1 MVRSPA
7 TRCWFPRSARS
18 PDVFDSSCDH
28 PLWLARRPRVPTLD
42 GATEA
47 PGGVEEPEVVE
58 HPDGLLNETPLV
70 EVSGDDL
77 DEVDES
83 IEHPAKVMRVGTMMR
98 QLLEEVRTASL
109 DEPSRD
115 RLREIYST
123 SVAELGTALSPDLRE
138 ELGRLAL
145 PFAED
150 AAPSSDELRI
160 AQAQLVGWLEGL
172 IQGIQATLF
181 AQQMAAQQ
189 QLAGMRRGELEPG
202 MEPGGKPGPDVRP
215 GTYL

>member
-1 MVRSPA
+1 M
-7 TRCWFPRSARS
+7 
-18 PDVFDSSCDH
+18 DSGHDEMSDRGSED
-28 PLWLARRPRVPTLD
+28 PLESV
-42 GATEA
+42 
-47 PGGVEEPEVVE
+47 EPEVVSDPSE
-58 HPDGLLNETPLV
+58 GMADEGPL
-70 EVSGDDL
+70 DD
-77 DEVDES
+77 EIDES

-98 QLLEEVRTASL
+98 QLLEEVRLATL

-115 RLREIYST
+115 RLREIYAT
-123 SVAELGTALSPDLRE
+123 SVTELGTALSPDLRE

-150 AAPSSDELRI
+150 AAPSADELRI

-202 MEPGGKPGPDVRP
+202 AAGGEPGPDVRP

>member
-1 MVRSPA
+1 MDGGHDE
-7 TRCWFPRSARS
+7 TIEE
-18 PDVFDSSCDH
+18 DDKDSS
-28 PLWLARRPRVPTLD
+28 AVTS
-42 GATEA
+42 EA
-47 PGGVEEPEVVE
+47 VEPEVLAGP
-58 HPDGLLNETPLV
+58 HRDPGHDDGDE
-70 EVSGDDL
+70 EL

-98 QLLEEVRTASL
+98 QLLEEVRLATL

-115 RLREIYST
+115 RLREIYAT
-123 SVAELGTALSPDLRE
+123 SVAELGTALSSDLRE

-150 AAPSSDELRI
+150 GAPSADELRI

-202 MEPGGKPGPDVRP
+202 DGPGPDVRP

>member
-1 MVRSPA
+1 MSRWEGDEWTDGRPSRGIESGPMTGQPTSPSE
-7 TRCWFPRSARS
+7 P
-18 PDVFDSSCDH
+18 
-28 PLWLARRPRVPTLD
+28 
-42 GATEA
+42 
-47 PGGVEEPEVVE
+47 VESEVVDASE
-58 HPDGLLNETPLV
+58 
-70 EVSGDDL
+70 DL
-77 DEVDES
+77 STAVDEDLIDES

-98 QLLEEVRTASL
+98 QLLEEVRSATL

-115 RLREIYST
+115 RLREIYET
-123 SVAELGTALSPDLRE
+123 SVAELGAALSVDLRE

-145 PFAED
+145 PFAD
-150 AAPSSDELRI
+150 NVAPTSDELRI

-189 QLAGMRRGELEPG
+189 QLAGMRLPALPPGEPG
-202 MEPGGKPGPDVRP
+202 DGPEIRP